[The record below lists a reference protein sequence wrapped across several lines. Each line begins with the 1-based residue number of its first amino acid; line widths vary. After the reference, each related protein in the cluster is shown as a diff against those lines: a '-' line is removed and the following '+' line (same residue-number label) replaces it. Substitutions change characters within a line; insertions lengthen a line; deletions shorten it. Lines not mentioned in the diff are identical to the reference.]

1 MIFRFR
7 NIGPIRSADLE
18 LGPLTV
24 IVGRNNT
31 GKTYLAY
38 TLYGLLDQWRG
49 WPEGRYPPVRRRA
62 GNRARR
68 GDADTLDV
76 AQVAA
81 SLSRDGEVVRKVDRE
96 TLERERAALARA
108 LGTDFSRFLVRR
120 VLSASAGE
128 FENVDLRIEW
138 TDAFPEAVPQVT
150 VRATGEGTV
159 SAAFEKGEMLFR
171 ATNGERSHPLR
182 ARALERAVG
191 LAYTHLLLSDLPNPF
206 VLTAERFGISL
217 FHRELDFTKNQLVQI
232 LQQIDR
238 RDRRNNDTPFWV
250 IDRATSRYAKPIQDN
265 IDYTRSLPDIRKDAS
280 DIRERRLERS
290 IKEMMDGEYRIA
302 EGEVRFVS
310 RPRSGDRFNLPLHQ
324 ASSSA
329 RGLSDLYFYLRHAAS
344 QRHLLIVDEP
354 ESHLDTENQVTLA
367 HLLSKVVKAG
377 VQVLI
382 TTHSDYIVKEINN
395 LLMLGRLNLSRAAM
409 RKLGYKEDLGL
420 EEEAVRA
427 YVAEEGGLTRCGM
440 NAYGLDFPVFDT
452 TIDSI
457 NNRSRKLASQV
468 MEAEPDE

>member
-7 NIGPIRSADLE
+7 NIGPIEAADLE

-49 WPEGRYPPVRRRA
+49 WPEGPYPHVRTRA
-62 GNRARR
+62 AIRARSR
-68 GDADTLDV
+68 DADSLDI

-81 SLSRDGEVVRKVDRE
+81 SLSRDGEVIREVDRE
-96 TLERERAALARA
+96 TLKRERATLARS
-108 LGTDFSRFLVRR
+108 LGADFSRFLVRR

-138 TDAFPEAVPQVT
+138 ADAFPEVVPQVT

-302 EGEVRFVS
+302 DGEVRFVS
-310 RPRSGDRFNLPLHQ
+310 RPRNGGRFDLPLHQ
-324 ASSSA
+324 ASSSV
-329 RGLSDLYFYLRHAAS
+329 RGLSDLYFYLRHAARN
-344 QRHLLIVDEP
+344 QHLLIVDEP
-354 ESHLDTENQVTLA
+354 ESHLDTENQVALA

-377 VQVLI
+377 VRVLI

-395 LLMLGRLNLSRAAM
+395 LLMLGRLKLSRTAM
-409 RKLGYKEDLGL
+409 RKLGYREHLGL
-420 EEEAVRA
+420 EGDAVRA
-427 YVAEEGGLTRCGM
+427 YVAEGGGLTKCGM

-457 NNRSRKLASQV
+457 NERTAELASRV
-468 MEAEPDE
+468 MEAESDE

>member
-96 TLERERAALARA
+96 TLERERATLAQA

-138 TDAFPEAVPQVT
+138 VDAFPEAVPQVT

-232 LQQIDR
+232 LQRIDR
-238 RDRRNNDTPFWV
+238 RDRRNNDTPFWI

-457 NNRSRKLASQV
+457 NSRSRKLASQV

>member
-457 NNRSRKLASQV
+457 NSRSRKLASQV

>member
-96 TLERERAALARA
+96 TLERERAALAQA

-457 NNRSRKLASQV
+457 NRRSRKLASQV

>member
-96 TLERERAALARA
+96 TLERERAALAQA

-457 NNRSRKLASQV
+457 NSRSRKLASQV